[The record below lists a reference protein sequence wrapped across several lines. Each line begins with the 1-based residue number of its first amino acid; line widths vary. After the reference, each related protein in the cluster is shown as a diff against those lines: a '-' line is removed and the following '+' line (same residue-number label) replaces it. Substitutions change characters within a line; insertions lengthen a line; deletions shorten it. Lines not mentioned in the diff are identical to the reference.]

1 MLSEETYLM
10 AIYVYTGAAALML
23 LCLAWWLGR
32 SWRAGWAAFVVL
44 LAAALLLTPA
54 YPKAGVATMAP
65 ALIVAGFQLF
75 TEGYEAA
82 QHALRPLAIACSIAV
97 VLSLLLRFT
106 VFRGKTAAAPPKAS
120 SAQRGQG
127 QAPV

>member
-1 MLSEETYLM
+1 MLSQESYLT
-10 AIYVYTGAAALML
+10 AIYVYTGAAGLML

-32 SWRAGWAAFVVL
+32 SWRAGWAAFAVL

-54 YPKAGVATMAP
+54 YPKAGVDTMAP

-82 QHALRPLAIACSIAV
+82 QHALRPLGIACGIAM
-97 VLSLLLRFT
+97 VLSILLRFT
-106 VFRGKTAAAPPKAS
+106 LLRSKTGPAAPMKPAS
-120 SAQRGQG
+120 QPGSGPA
-127 QAPV
+127 